1 MLKLMYLARRKPD
14 LTRDQFTRRWRMHG
28 ARSMTTRFTEYS
40 LCYSQAEPI
49 IPSPVPGGSEE
60 YDAIAYNMITDNA
73 FTDPRTPET
82 AAEGRMMSADELET
96 FSENISPSVILWV
109 TEEQVK
115 PGEPGGV
122 TAFLFF
128 KDAGGARQAAE
139 ACRTIA
145 ETNRVTL
152 NIRQA
157 DADKFGV
164 KSTLPYE
171 AVVELATTD
180 RATLVKV
187 ATGPAAS
194 AIATADLVV
203 YTREC
208 ILWDRLSDQAG

>member
-1 MLKLMYLARRKPD
+1 MLKLMYLEKRNPA

-28 ARSMTTRFTEYS
+28 ARSMTTKFTEYS

-49 IPSPVPGGSEE
+49 IPSPVPGGCED
-60 YDAIAYNMITDNA
+60 YDAIAYNMISDNA

-82 AAEGRMMSADELET
+82 AAEGKMMTADELET
-96 FSENISPSVILWV
+96 FSQNISPNSILWV
-109 TEEQVK
+109 REEQVK

-128 KDAGGARQAAE
+128 KDADLARQAAKS
-139 ACRTIA
+139 CQTVSDL
-145 ETNRVTL
+145 NRVTL
-152 NIRQA
+152 NLRQT
-157 DADKFGV
+157 DADKYGV
-164 KSTLPYE
+164 KSTLPFE
-171 AVVELATTD
+171 AIVELAAKD

-194 AIATADLVV
+194 AIASADLTV

-208 ILWDRLSDQAG
+208 MMWDRLSDK